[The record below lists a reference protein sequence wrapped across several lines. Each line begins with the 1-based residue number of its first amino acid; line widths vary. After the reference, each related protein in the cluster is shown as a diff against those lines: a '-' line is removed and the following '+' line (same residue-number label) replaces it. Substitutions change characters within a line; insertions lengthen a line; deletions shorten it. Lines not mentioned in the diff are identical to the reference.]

1 MQLDE
6 QRRVENFA
14 IVCPLK
20 DIEDPDMLAFLAALI
35 QDHDHLREKLL
46 TEPDRRKRVEKLDAM
61 RPHLHF
67 TASSLSVYEAA
78 EIARQCGV
86 QPIYEEQKKAER
98 SRIWMPQSRIHEVR
112 G

>member
-1 MQLDE
+1 MTADE
-6 QRRVENFA
+6 QRRTENFL

-20 DIEDPDMLAFLAALI
+20 HVEDNDVLAAMASLI

-46 TEPDRRKRVEKLDAM
+46 TEPDRVKRGEKLAAM

-67 TASSLSVYEAA
+67 KAGTVDSYELA
-78 EIARQCGV
+78 ELARRNGV
-86 QPIYEEQKKAER
+86 QPIYEEQAQAE
-98 SRIWMPQSRIHEVR
+98 SNRIWMPESRIHEVQ